1 MTGVHTHATD
11 SSSFT
16 YADDYVASLKLG
28 GSVRMNRVNLELDYG
43 ASMGDVREIS
53 HEFSAKAKFV
63 F

>member
-1 MTGVHTHATD
+1 
-11 SSSFT
+11 
-16 YADDYVASLKLG
+16 
-28 GSVRMNRVNLELDYG
+28 MNRVNLELDYG